1 MTRRFDR
8 FGYEG
13 PNELIW
19 RKNPARPK
27 PKVTRLPEDEPPPTG
42 AKREQPD
49 TPADAPGSGRGVEE

>member
-13 PNELIW
+13 PDELIW

-27 PKVTRLPEDEPPPTG
+27 PKVTRLPEGGPPTE
-42 AKREQPD
+42 REQPD
-49 TPADAPGSGRGVEE
+49 TPEDAPGSGRGVEK